1 MTEPHEPQNPAAN
14 QDATQTGLPAS
25 RWYWWHT
32 AGLAFF
38 VVLIVGVA
46 LRRPM
51 ELRDAWLVLA
61 ASLMAFAAISGHGIK
76 GVWRGV
82 FIDERNM
89 ISLSRLQMLVW
100 TVVVLSAYGTMALAR
115 VQETPATA
123 LDVAVPDTLW
133 LLIGISTTSLVGS
146 PLLKNTKRGK
156 GSALEE
162 QEKKEI
168 LENQRK
174 DLSKRVRAEGR
185 IASKKSVDDASWSIC
200 SGFVPRAR
208 RSPTWRIST
217 WRRSRCSSLPFS
229 LCSRMWSRCGPCLRT
244 ARFRKLSRSARR
256 SPRHCPVWAMVPLT
270 LLTISHGG
278 YLVNKAV
285 PAKAP

>member
-1 MTEPHEPQNPAAN
+1 MTEPHEAQNPAAG

-32 AGLAFF
+32 VGLALF

-46 LRRPM
+46 VQQTMGLRV
-51 ELRDAWLVLA
+51 AWLVLA
-61 ASLMAFAAISGHGIK
+61 VSLVAFAAIAGHGIM
-76 GVWRGV
+76 GVWRGM

-100 TVVVLSAYGTMALAR
+100 TVVVLSAYGAIALAR
-115 VQETPATA
+115 VQETPVAA
-123 LDVAVPDTLW
+123 LDVTVPDTLW

-162 QEKKEI
+162 QEKNEI

-174 DLSKRVRAEGR
+174 DLSNNVTAEGR
-185 IASKKSVDDASWSIC
+185 IVSKNSVDDASWSDLFTGEEVTNVAHLDLAKIQMFFFTVLLVLSYVVALWSLFADC
-200 SGFVPRAR
+200 TVSEAQPTCQVPGA
-208 RSPTWRIST
+208 
-217 WRRSRCSSLPFS
+217 LPE
-229 LCSRMWSRCGPCLRT
+229 LGDG
-244 ARFRKLSRSARR
+244 A
-256 SPRHCPVWAMVPLT
+256 LT

-285 PAKAP
+285 PARTA